1 MKRIVAAVAVCLGL
15 VVAVRADQKSAA
27 PAAIVAEVSGVVR
40 ASAGGPPA
48 VHAMVLIAGT
58 DIGLLR
64 VTSTDAGG
72 HFNFTGLP
80 AGRFLLGAGKPA
92 YLAALYGAGRPGRP
106 GTEISLTPG
115 QKLPGVTLDLLK
127 GAVISGHVVDDEGQ
141 AVVGARVRVLPRR
154 DVGDEVVLSGDA
166 GDPSGAVTRRSRRLS
181 HLRFDPG
188 RLPRRAAAARY
199 RQSRRCVR
207 VRLLPLVAES
217 R

>member
-1 MKRIVAAVAVCLGL
+1 
-15 VVAVRADQKSAA
+15 
-27 PAAIVAEVSGVVR
+27 
-40 ASAGGPPA
+40 
-48 VHAMVLIAGT
+48 MVLIAGT

-127 GAVISGHVVDDEGQ
+127 GAVISDTSSTTKDKPSS
-141 AVVGARVRVLPRR
+141 ARACACSRVGMSA
-154 DVGDEVVLSGDA
+154 
-166 GDPSGAVTRRSRRLS
+166 TKW
-181 HLRFDPG
+181 
-188 RLPRRAAAARY
+188 
-199 RQSRRCVR
+199 C
-207 VRLLPLVAES
+207 
-217 R
+217 